1 MKWHIGCSGFS
12 YKEWKGLFYP
22 EKLPQSKWLPYYCE
36 HFNTLELNNTFY
48 RFPQLKTMED
58 WYNKTP
64 ERFSFTVKAPRI
76 ITHYKQ
82 LVETEDLTLEF
93 YTVCRNGLKDKLGPV
108 LFQFP
113 PRFLYTPENLQKIL
127 DSLDTSFINV
137 VEFRH
142 SSWWCEEVYTQLA
155 QKNII
160 FCGVSHPSLPK
171 DVIVN
176 NTTVYYRLHGTPKL
190 FLSEYDEE
198 TLEVIANKI
207 FDHNKVKNVY
217 CYFNNTMTVSAIKN
231 AQWLQ
236 QYSMMNKVY

>member
-22 EKLPQSKWLPYYCE
+22 DKLPQSKWLAYYCE

-58 WYNKTP
+58 WYKKTP
-64 ERFSFTVKAPRI
+64 DNFSFTVKAPRI

-82 LVETEDLTLEF
+82 LVGTEDLVLEF
-93 YTVCRNGLKDKLGPV
+93 YTVCKEGLKDKLGPL

-113 PRFLYTPENLQKIL
+113 PKFIYTEENLQKIVT
-127 DSLDTSFINV
+127 SFDTSFINV

-142 SSWWCEEVYTQLA
+142 NSWWNEEVYTQLKK
-155 QKNII
+155 KNII
-160 FCGVSHPSLPK
+160 FCGVSHPSLPN
-171 DVIVN
+171 DVIIN
-176 NTTVYYRLHGTPKL
+176 NTNIYYRLHGVPKL
-190 FLSEYDEE
+190 FLSKYSEE

-207 FDHNKVKNVY
+207 AANHHAKNIY
-217 CYFNNTMTVSAIKN
+217 CYFNNTMTVAAIKN

-236 QYSMMNKVY
+236 QYSMQAT

>member
-12 YKEWKGLFYP
+12 YKEWKGVFYP
-22 EKLPQSKWLPYYCE
+22 DKLAQSKWLAYYCE

-48 RFPQLKTMED
+48 RFPLLKTMKD
-58 WYNKTP
+58 WHNKTP
-64 ERFSFTVKAPRI
+64 ENFSFAVKAPRI

-82 LVETEDLTLEF
+82 LVDTQDLIKEF
-93 YTVCRNGLKDKLGPV
+93 YAVCKEGLNNKLGPV

-127 DSLDTSFINV
+127 ISLDSAFINV

-155 QKNII
+155 KKNII
-160 FCGVSHPSLPK
+160 FCGVNHPSLPN
-171 DVIVN
+171 DVVIN
-176 NTTVYYRLHGTPKL
+176 NSIVYYRLHGAPKL
-190 FLSEYDEE
+190 FLSEYNEE
-198 TLEVIANKI
+198 TLETIANKI
-207 FDHNKVKNVY
+207 FDNNRIKNVY

>member
-12 YKEWKGLFYP
+12 YKEWKGVFYP
-22 EKLPQSKWLPYYCE
+22 DKLPQSKWLAYYCE

-48 RFPQLKTMED
+48 RFPQLKTMQD
-58 WYNKTP
+58 WYMKTP
-64 ERFSFTVKAPRI
+64 EKFTFTVKAPRI

-82 LVETEDLTLEF
+82 LTDTDDLIAEF
-93 YTVCRNGLKDKLGPV
+93 YTVCRNGLKEKLGLV

-127 DSLDTSFINV
+127 VSLDSTFINV

-142 SSWWCEEVYTQLA
+142 SSWWCEEVYTQLKA
-155 QKNII
+155 RNII
-160 FCGVSHPSLPK
+160 FCGVNHPSLPN
-171 DVIVN
+171 DVIIN
-176 NTTVYYRLHGTPKL
+176 NTTAYYRLHGAPKL
-190 FLSEYDEE
+190 FLSEYSEE
-198 TLEVIANKI
+198 ILEAVANKI
-207 FDHNKVKNVY
+207 FDNNRLKNIY
-217 CYFNNTMTVSAIKN
+217 CYFNNTMTTSAIKN